1 MEIIDTF
8 CRQEGFV
15 PGCKLSIGSGEAI
28 MDSPFAFIA
37 KHNIKKLAKNIKNG
51 KNTIIYTS
59 MPLTRKMFVK
69 ASTSYWLSLG
79 RKNGITREQMESME
93 IEG

>member
-1 MEIIDTF
+1 
-8 CRQEGFV
+8 
-15 PGCKLSIGSGEAI
+15 
-28 MDSPFAFIA
+28 
-37 KHNIKKLAKNIKNG
+37 
-51 KNTIIYTS
+51 